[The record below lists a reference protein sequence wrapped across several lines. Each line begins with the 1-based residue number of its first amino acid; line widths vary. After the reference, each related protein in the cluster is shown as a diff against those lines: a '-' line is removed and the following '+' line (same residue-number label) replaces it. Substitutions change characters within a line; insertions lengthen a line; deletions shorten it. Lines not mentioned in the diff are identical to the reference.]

1 MSLRK
6 TFIGG
11 TVVRTSGVGALPEK
25 TRRKI
30 MMAIQGFDA
39 FTPDNDPHGEHDF
52 GSLEID
58 GEKVFFK
65 IDYYDRQMAMHSPDA
80 SEPAVTTR
88 VLTIM
93 LANEY

>member
-1 MSLRK
+1 M
-6 TFIGG
+6 
-11 TVVRTSGVGALPEK
+11 VRTSGVGALPEK

-39 FTPDNDPHGEHDF
+39 FTPDDDPHGEHDF

-58 GEKVFFK
+58 GERVFFK
-65 IDYYDRQMAMHSPDA
+65 IDCYDRQMAVHSPDA
-80 SEPAVTTR
+80 TEPAVTTR